1 RTVHM
6 KTSRISFAVIMAACL
21 SMTSTVGTLNGG
33 PARSSL
39 PTPSTAKEMLSRTT
53 RHREWV
59 SIPIGSSAML
69 AFIVYPE
76 RMDRAPGVLVSLKSE
91 SATVPVRAVADQLA
105 AEGFIS
111 IVPDVLTGLGPQG
124 GDGDSFA
131 DGKAAAIALD
141 RLGPAEVQRRY
152 AAA

>member
-1 RTVHM
+1 M
-6 KTSRISFAVIMAACL
+6 KTSRVFFPGAIGIMSMAACL
-21 SMTSTVGTLNGG
+21 SMTSAVGTLTGG

-39 PTPSTAKEMLSRTT
+39 PTPSTAKEMLSDTT

-59 SIPIGSSAML
+59 SILVGSSSML

-76 RMDRAPGVLVSLKSE
+76 RMDRAPAVLVTLKSE
-91 SATVPVRAVADQLA
+91 SATVSARAVADQLA

-111 IVPDVLTGLGPQG
+111 VVPDVLTGLGPQG

-131 DGKAAAIALD
+131 NRKDAA
-141 RLGPAEVQRRY
+141 
-152 AAA
+152 